1 MPNIYIL
8 EGGINAWLKTYAG
21 DSFAD
26 EELVTGKQPDQ
37 LAYKFNA
44 ATGSR
49 HHAAEPNPH
58 FLDLKYEPKVILELK
73 RAPTSG
79 GCG

>member
-1 MPNIYIL
+1 
-8 EGGINAWLKTYAG
+8 
-21 DSFAD
+21 
-26 EELVTGKQPDQ
+26 
-37 LAYKFNA
+37 LAFKFDA

-49 HHAAEPNPH
+49 HQAAEPNPH

>member
-1 MPNIYIL
+1 VN
-8 EGGINAWLKTYAG
+8 NWLGTYVS
-21 DSFAD
+21 DSFRQSRRILSPQD
-26 EELVTGKQPDQ
+26 KQ
-37 LAYKFNA
+37 LAYSFLA

-49 HHAAEPNPH
+49 HPAAEPNPYGVEIP
-58 FLDLKYEPKVILELK
+58 FTPRVKLELK

>member
-1 MPNIYIL
+1 M
-8 EGGINAWLKTYAG
+8 GISRRSIIK
-21 DSFAD
+21 
-26 EELVTGKQPDQ
+26 
-37 LAYKFNA
+37 A
-44 ATGSR
+44 A
-49 HHAAEPNPH
+49 AAKAEPDPG